1 MAETAGEG
9 QKVDA
14 PSAPVP
20 PVPPS
25 ASGAAEAG
33 GASATRVTRGQEA
46 PRSARI
52 QLATAAANAVNGVSR
67 RLGLGSGTV
76 AGGRVALVLDPK
88 LVGDL
93 ARSRQVAVVS
103 GTNGKTTT
111 TALLAAA
118 LAAGGRSVVTNATGA
133 NMPAGHAAALAE
145 AARAGNSGG
154 PAVLEV
160 DEGYLPS
167 ALSQLA
173 PVAVVLLNLSRDQLD
188 RTNEVRM
195 TAARWRAALVEAAS
209 VGSPRVVA
217 NCDDPLVAWAA
228 GAVQDVTWVAAGSR
242 WLSDAAGCPSCSG
255 RLVFAGEGW
264 SCSCGFSRPA
274 PDVEVVERGGGTREL
289 ARAGASPES
298 ISLAIPGRFNLA
310 NAAMAAV
317 AADVMGVPTAEAL
330 EAMAHVREVAGRFA
344 VKTIGGVAVR
354 LLLAKNPAGWA
365 ELLDLVRGDRRPIVV
380 GINARVADGRDP
392 SWLWDVAFEELRGR
406 EVVATGDRRWD
417 LSVRLRYAE
426 VSHHT
431 VPDQRAALRTARDLL
446 VAPDSGDPAS
456 GDGPLDFIGNYTAF
470 GDLWRP

>member
-1 MAETAGEG
+1 VVETGEG
-9 QKVDA
+9 RRVEAPDA
-14 PSAPVP
+14 RQGDGVGRHAGGVGASAPV
-20 PVPPS
+20 
-25 ASGAAEAG
+25 ARAQK
-33 GASATRVTRGQEA
+33 ATQ
-46 PRSARI
+46 SARVHV
-52 QLATAAANAVNGVSR
+52 ATTAANVVNDVSR

-76 AGGRVALVLDPK
+76 AGGRVALALEPT

-93 ARSRQVAVVS
+93 GRSRQVALVS

-118 LAAGGRSVVTNATGA
+118 LAAEGRRVVTNATGA
-133 NMPAGHAAALAE
+133 NMPAGHAAALAQ
-145 AARAGNSGG
+145 AARAGNRDG

-160 DEGYLPS
+160 DEGYLPK

-209 VGSPRVVA
+209 VGCPRVVA

-228 GAVQDVTWVAAGSR
+228 GAVPNVTWVAAGAR

-255 RLVFAGEGW
+255 RLAFSAGGW
-264 SCSCGFSRPA
+264 SCSCGFSRPT
-274 PDVEVVERGGGTREL
+274 PDVEVVEHAGGTREL
-289 ARAGASPES
+289 ARAGGAPLA

-317 AADVMGVPTAEAL
+317 AAEAMGVPTREAL
-330 EAMAHVREVAGRFA
+330 EAMARVEEVAGRFA

-392 SWLWDVAFEELRGR
+392 SWLWDVAFEELAGR
-406 EVVATGDRRWD
+406 VVVATGDRCRD

-426 VSHHT
+426 VPHRT
-431 VPDQRAALRTARDLL
+431 VADPRAALRVAQDLL
-446 VAPDSGDPAS
+446 GAPESADPDG

>member
-1 MAETAGEG
+1 MVETTGQEHGVHRAESAAG
-9 QKVDA
+9 
-14 PSAPVP
+14 S
-20 PVPPS
+20 
-25 ASGAAEAG
+25 SGAAG
-33 GASATRVTRGQEA
+33 GSATRSARTHEA
-46 PRSARI
+46 TRSARI
-52 QLATAAANAVNGVSR
+52 HLATTAANVINGVSR

-76 AGGRVALVLDPK
+76 AGGRVALAVEPK

-93 ARSRQVAVVS
+93 ARSREVALVS

-118 LAAGGRSVVTNATGA
+118 LAAGGRAVVTNSTGA
-133 NMPAGHAAALAE
+133 NMPAGHAAALAG
-145 AARAGNSGG
+145 AARAGNCRG

-160 DEGYLPS
+160 DEGYLPG

-209 VGSPRVVA
+209 DGGPRVVA

-228 GAVQDVTWVAAGSR
+228 GAVPSVTWVAAGAR
-242 WLSDAAGCPSCSG
+242 WLSDAAGCPACSG
-255 RLVFAGEGW
+255 RLAFAAGDW

-274 PDVEVVERGGGTREL
+274 PDVEVVERAGGTWVLGRV
-289 ARAGASPES
+289 GASPQA
-298 ISLAIPGRFNLA
+298 ISLSLPGRFNLA

-317 AADVMGVPTAEAL
+317 AAEVMGVPTGEAL
-330 EAMAHVREVAGRFA
+330 EAMARVEEVAGRFA
-344 VKTIGGVAVR
+344 VKTIEGVAVR

-365 ELLDLVRGDRRPIVV
+365 ELLDLVRGDARPIVV

-406 EVVATGDRRWD
+406 EVVATGDRCWD

-426 VSHHT
+426 VSHRT
-431 VPDQRAALRTARDLL
+431 EADPRAALRVAQKLLAFGDARAPAGGDKSL
-446 VAPDSGDPAS
+446 V
-456 GDGPLDFIGNYTAF
+456 FIGNYTAF